1 MLSRSS
7 LCSASKA
14 AAAVVLLLFSF
25 TACQNPTPKTP
36 ALPPIKYSKS
46 YDPEIKEIMAL
57 AGKGQW
63 EEAQAK
69 ATALRDMAP
78 KSAVVERVY
87 SWVVQTGQQRRQQ
100 ALEDE
105 IREIDARNSVFNPTI
120 KSLLKENKDRG
131 LPADRKSTRL
141 N

>member
-7 LCSASKA
+7 LCTASKA

-25 TACQNPTPKTP
+25 TACQNPKPKTP
-36 ALPPIKYSKS
+36 APPPVKYSKS
-46 YDPEIKEIMAL
+46 YDPEIKEIMDL

-69 ATALRDMAP
+69 VTALRDMAP

-87 SWVVQTGQQRRQQ
+87 NWVVQTRSEERR
-100 ALEDE
+100 
-105 IREIDARNSVFNPTI
+105 VG
-120 KSLLKENKDRG
+120 KECRSRWS
-131 LPADRKSTRL
+131 PYH
-141 N
+141 